1 MTIANRSIIR
11 RKWEADVPNVGANPL
26 PRRVRVRK
34 SFRVAAIVCALAL
47 ALGTGLW
54 HRFLFMG
61 NVAAADSGRLIR
73 TSQPKGNLV
82 FLLDQYRPA
91 TVLNLRG
98 GSWNDPWYRA
108 EALEVEKRGLAF
120 YDLPMS
126 ASRRPSRKEL
136 LLLID
141 ILDRSDLPIL
151 VHCKSGSDRTGLAT
165 GLYYMLRLN
174 LPPRAASERAF
185 SIWRGHIAL
194 FGPERLHEPLDEYA
208 AWLAL
213 RGLPHTAERFRRWVA
228 DDYTDGEFRAQFAP
242 LQPGPRR
249 PRPQPIKPS

>member
-1 MTIANRSIIR
+1 MTIANRTILR
-11 RKWEADVPNVGANPL
+11 QKRDADVSNVGPTL
-26 PRRVRVRK
+26 LSRCVRLRK
-34 SFRVAAIVCALAL
+34 SFRVVAIVCALAI
-47 ALGTGLW
+47 ALGAAVW
-54 HRFLFMG
+54 HRFLFLG
-61 NVAAADSGRLIR
+61 NVAVLDTGRLIR
-73 TSQPKGNLV
+73 TAQPKENLAP
-82 FLLDQYRPA
+82 LLDLYRPA

-108 EALEVEKRGLAF
+108 EVLEVEKRGLAF
-120 YDLPMS
+120 YDLPLS

-174 LPPRAASERAF
+174 LPPREASARAF

-208 AWLAL
+208 DWLAL

-228 DDYTDGEFRAQFAP
+228 DDYADGELRAKFAP
-242 LQPGPRR
+242 LQTGPRR
-249 PRPQPIKPS
+249 ARPQPIKPF